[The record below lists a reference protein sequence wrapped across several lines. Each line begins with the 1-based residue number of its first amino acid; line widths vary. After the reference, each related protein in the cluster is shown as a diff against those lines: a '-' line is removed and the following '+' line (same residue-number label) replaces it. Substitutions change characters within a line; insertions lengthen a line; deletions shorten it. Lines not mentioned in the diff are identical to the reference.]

1 MSSVDQA
8 TKLMQEL
15 AGALGAEYSTMVQ
28 RNIDVVNRMKIL
40 SGRHQAIIEQ
50 FHSNLNTIESA
61 IMAVE
66 QFSIGANNK
75 VMQID
80 APSNGIDQSN
90 RKSRPRLGD

>member
-15 AGALGAEYSTMVQ
+15 AGALGTEYSTMVQ

-66 QFSIGANNK
+66 KFSIGANNK
-75 VMQID
+75 VMKID
-80 APSNGIDQSN
+80 ATPSGLDQN
-90 RKSRPRLGD
+90 RKSRPRLGN